1 MNPLQDQPR
10 PEESDSQ
17 SAPPSAPK
25 SDSQSDNFDSQSDN
39 QSDSQSDNQSDP
51 ALQSTDPAFQQ
62 QVDRLHQLTVYGR
75 WAVVGLLWLTIGA
88 PSLWGLRYP
97 IALALENF
105 TWAALRYGLV
115 FNRPAAIGL
124 TICISTTAAV
134 LVWQI
139 RNALWGLP
147 LPDRQRLQHQVC
159 RIRQQGSG
167 HPLWRLVCRG

>member
-1 MNPLQDQPR
+1 MNPLQDQPQ
-10 PEESDSQ
+10 PDETNSASDT
-17 SAPPSAPK
+17 K
-25 SDSQSDNFDSQSDN
+25 SSNRSDE
-39 QSDSQSDNQSDP
+39 
-51 ALQSTDPAFQQ
+51 ALQLIDPAFQQ

-75 WAVVGLLWLTIGA
+75 WAAVGLLWLTIGA
-88 PSLWGLRYP
+88 LSLWGLRYP

-115 FNRPAAIGL
+115 FNRLAAIGL

-147 LPDRQRLQHQVC
+147 TLDRQRLQHQVC
-159 RIRQQGSG
+159 RIRKQGSG
-167 HPLWRLVCRG
+167 HPLWRLVCKG